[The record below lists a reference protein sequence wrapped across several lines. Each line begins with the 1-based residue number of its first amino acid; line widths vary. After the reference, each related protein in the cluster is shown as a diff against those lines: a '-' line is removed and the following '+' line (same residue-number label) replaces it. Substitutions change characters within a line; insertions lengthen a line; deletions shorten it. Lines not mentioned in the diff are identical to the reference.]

1 MSRRVLPHRLPRER
15 GQRRPARHP
24 HRRDP
29 NQYAIVRTDA
39 GRVEPW
45 AWCEVTPEGYG
56 GEDDAWGATGRPD
69 MTDDYERLTA
79 LADLLSNAQHA
90 QIHAGGL
97 LPEIDGN
104 AQVCE
109 AAEREVARLAA
120 AVWPSAEATV
130 GGAACGPEL
139 RTDSGDAPRG
149 GHRPHHRRWH
159 ALAGRR
165 ADTRSASTGA
175 MFVS

>member
-1 MSRRVLPHRLPRER
+1 MVFPAEQPPLPSIAPVGVTTTSSKRYPIGCRVSGANV
-15 GQRRPARHP
+15 GQHGTLIAGTH
-24 HRRDP
+24 
-29 NQYAIVRTDA
+29 QYAIVRTDA

-45 AWCEVTPEGYG
+45 AWTEVTPEGYN
-56 GEDDAWGATGRPD
+56 GEGDAWGATGRPD
-69 MTDDYERLTA
+69 MTDDYERLCA

-109 AAEREVARLAA
+109 AAEREVVRLAA

-130 GGAACGPEL
+130 GGAA
-139 RTDSGDAPRG
+139 
-149 GHRPHHRRWH
+149 
-159 ALAGRR
+159 
-165 ADTRSASTGA
+165 
-175 MFVS
+175 